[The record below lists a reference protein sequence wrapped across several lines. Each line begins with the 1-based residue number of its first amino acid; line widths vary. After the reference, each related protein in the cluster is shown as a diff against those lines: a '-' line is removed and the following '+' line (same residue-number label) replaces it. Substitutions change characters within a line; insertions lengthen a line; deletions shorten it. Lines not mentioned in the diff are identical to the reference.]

1 MPGTMA
7 GLRAR
12 NGTTLAVLALLVA
25 AMGGLTAVAPELYR
39 VFCQVTGFGG
49 TTRIA
54 AAAPEAATERFITVR
69 FNADVG
75 RDIPWRFRPVQGA
88 ITLRVGETAMA
99 YYSAENLSG
108 RVVTGSAVFN
118 VTPYKAG
125 PYFSKIA
132 CFCFDAQT
140 LAPGE
145 VVEMPVR
152 FFIDPAI
159 MDDDDLD
166 DVKTITLSY
175 TFFRTADTPEPPEPP
190 EPPEQVVESRLA
202 VDAPGKAVN

>member
-1 MPGTMA
+1 MTR
-7 GLRAR
+7 LRAR
-12 NGTTLAVLALLVA
+12 NRTTLAALALLVA
-25 AMGGLTAVAPELYR
+25 GMGGLTAAAPELYR
-39 VFCQVTGFGG
+39 MFCQVTGYGG
-49 TTRIA
+49 ATQLA
-54 AAAPEAATERFITVR
+54 DAAPEAAAERFITVR

-75 RDIPWRFRPVQGA
+75 RDIPWRFRPVQRA

-99 YYSAENLSG
+99 YYSAENLSDG
-108 RVVTGSAVFN
+108 VVTGSAVFN

-132 CFCFDAQT
+132 CFCFTEQM

-145 VVEMPVR
+145 RVEMPVS
-152 FFIDPAI
+152 FFVDPAI

-175 TFFRTADTPEPPEPP
+175 TFFRKADAPEPPEP
-190 EPPEQVVESRLA
+190 VAESRLA

>member
-1 MPGTMA
+1 MA
-7 GLRAR
+7 GRQAR
-12 NGTTLAVLALLVA
+12 NRTTLAALALLVA
-25 AMGGLTAVAPELYR
+25 GMGGLTAAAPELYWM
-39 VFCQVTGFGG
+39 FCQVTGYGG
-49 TTRIA
+49 ATRIA
-54 AAAPEAATERFITVR
+54 DAGPEAVAERLITVR

-145 VVEMPVR
+145 RVEMPVS

-166 DVKTITLSY
+166 DVTTITLSY
-175 TFFRTADTPEPPEPP
+175 TFFRKADAPEPSEPS
-190 EPPEQVVESRLA
+190 EPVIESRLA

>member
-7 GLRAR
+7 SLRTR
-12 NGTTLAVLALLVA
+12 NRTTLAALALLVA
-25 AMGGLTAVAPELYR
+25 AMGGLAAAAPELYR
-39 VFCQVTGFGG
+39 VFCQVTGYGG
-49 TTRIA
+49 ATQVAT
-54 AAAPEAATERFITVR
+54 AAPDAVIERFITVR
-69 FNADVG
+69 FNADIG

-108 RVVTGSAVFN
+108 RVVTGSATFN

-145 VVEMPVR
+145 RVEMPVS

-175 TFFRTADTPEPPEPP
+175 TFFRNTDAPEAPEP
-190 EPPEQVVESRLA
+190 VVGQP
-202 VDAPGKAVN
+202 VVPGRYRVAALRR